1 MISALITLA
10 ATALLVVI
18 DQGIKLWA
26 TASLAPVG
34 SMPLIPGVVEL
45 RYFLNDGAAFS
56 ILGGRQGFLIGFTGI
71 ALAAI
76 LLYLLFKKPART
88 LEYLAWVLV
97 LGGGVGNLIDR
108 VLNQEVVDYIN
119 LLFMNFAVFNF
130 ADILVCTGIGLLC
143 LSLIW
148 EEVRAHKAKKA
159 AGGEQPDGTV

>member
-1 MISALITLA
+1 MISALITLVA
-10 ATALLVVI
+10 AALLVVI

-34 SMPLIPGVVEL
+34 SMPLIPGVGEL

-56 ILGGRQGFLIGFTGI
+56 ILGGKQGFLIVFTGL

-76 LLYLLFKKPART
+76 LLYLLFKKPARR
-88 LEYLAWVLV
+88 LEYIAWLLV
-97 LGGGVGNLIDR
+97 LAGGIGNLVDR

-130 ADILVCTGIGLLC
+130 ADICVCVGVALWVLVIFLD
-143 LSLIW
+143 
-148 EEVRAHKAKKA
+148 EVHADDA
-159 AGGEQPDGTV
+159 ASKEQ